1 MRRDSSL
8 STREPWICANS
19 FYIILCEIFK
29 NFTWKGI
36 ETINDHEAPLWKGS
50 CHGALIDCS
59 MRIPFSVT
67 EGLFVV
73 KCYFSSTSYYLSI
86 KFELS

>member
-36 ETINDHEAPLWKGS
+36 ETIMIMRLPCGKG
-50 CHGALIDCS
+50 A
-59 MRIPFSVT
+59 VT
-67 EGLFVV
+67 AHLLTVV
-73 KCYFSSTSYYLSI
+73 
-86 KFELS
+86 